1 MKKIRRD
8 DFLPDFFY
16 ALFLERSLERFR
28 HGFLHDAKDILDDC
42 VVHVTAVNDAAA
54 VLREEELLRRLVFLV
69 RLVELVLDELL
80 DFLFRHPSH
89 LFPIITCI
97 YYYTTSCAFFPC
109 FFEINL

>member
-1 MKKIRRD
+1 M
-8 DFLPDFFY
+8 
-16 ALFLERSLERFR
+16 
-28 HGFLHDAKDILDDC
+28 
-42 VVHVTAVNDAAA
+42 AVNDAAA

-109 FFEINL
+109 FFEINLRESRVLQIQSISNSLLKST

>member
-54 VLREEELLRRLVFLV
+54 VLREEELLRRLVLSLSRPSFSISCSVILV
-69 RLVELVLDELL
+69 T
-80 DFLFRHPSH
+80 S
-89 LFPIITCI
+89 FP
-97 YYYTTSCAFFPC
+97 
-109 FFEINL
+109 